1 MVIELYAVNSAV
13 KVLCL
18 LCIAICCLG
27 CVELLETGQM
37 LHDVFKSHCL
47 MPQHIVYAKASQE
60 SQRFC
65 VCQEALQFW
74 TQTKRLRRPRG
85 VILTGQA
92 SATVRVTSHEA
103 THIILHTVARSEPQR
118 IKLK

>member
-1 MVIELYAVNSAV
+1 MVIALYAVNSAV

-47 MPQHIVYAKASQE
+47 TPQHIVYAKASQE

-74 TQTKRLRRPRG
+74 TQTKAAETATWCHPDWSSIG
-85 VILTGQA
+85 NSA
-92 SATVRVTSHEA
+92 SDQS
-103 THIILHTVARSEPQR
+103 
-118 IKLK
+118 